1 MKEILEKIILDTA
14 REATRSE
21 NLNLKTKCTPE
32 IIPGILKEEDKK
44 NFKKSTFVFSSII
57 GLAVCLGVLT
67 AYKQDIP
74 EDVKEII
81 SAITNVFGEFLK
93 EAYNSELGISNVKTN
108 KLTKTVLEN
117 FSK

>member
-44 NFKKSTFVFSSII
+44 ILKNQRLF
-57 GLAVCLGVLT
+57 LALL
-67 AYKQDIP
+67 
-74 EDVKEII
+74 
-81 SAITNVFGEFLK
+81 
-93 EAYNSELGISNVKTN
+93 
-108 KLTKTVLEN
+108 
-117 FSK
+117 